1 MSRWE
6 FMRRLEELLSDIS
19 PSEREEALQYYNE
32 YINDAGREN
41 EEEVI
46 RSLGSPEQVAESV
59 KEGLGEA
66 FNDGEFSEKGFSS
79 AGGQSI
85 NPLIRREADPAEEKE
100 EKAKGAGSAA
110 APVQQTQSG
119 QYTNGTADAAGEKSH
134 QEKTAGKSQTVSV
147 EAAAGKAK
155 EKEKLPTWA
164 IVLIVIGCIFLS
176 PVIFGLAASL
186 LGIIISVFSALFG
199 MILGIGAASLALAV
213 AGVALLVI
221 GFSSLFTYPLAAI
234 GLLGAGLICLALAI
248 LFMMLEVF
256 LCGICLPGIVKGLIY
271 ICQKLFSKKEVA

>member
-46 RSLGSPEQVAESV
+46 RSLGSPEQVAASV

-66 FNDGEFSEKGFSS
+66 FENGEFSETGFSS
-79 AGGQSI
+79 AGSQSM
-85 NPLIRREADPAEEKE
+85 NPIIKREADPAEEKDGKTQE
-100 EKAKGAGSAA
+100 NGGAEAPAQKA
-110 APVQQTQSG
+110 QSG
-119 QYTNGTADAAGEKSH
+119 QYANGAADVAGEKTGPE
-134 QEKTAGKSQTVSV
+134 QTAGKGQKGSA
-147 EAAAGKAK
+147 EAVTGKAK

-176 PVIFGLAASL
+176 PVLFGLAVSL

-199 MILGIGAASLALAV
+199 LILGIGAASLALAV
-213 AGVALLVI
+213 AGILLLAA
-221 GFSSLFTYPLAAI
+221 GFSSLFTYPLAAV
-234 GLLGAGLICLALAI
+234 GLLGAGLICLAMAI

-271 ICQKLFSKKEVA
+271 ICQKLFGKKEVA

>member
-6 FMRRLEELLSDIS
+6 FMRQLEELLSDIS

-66 FNDGEFSEKGFSS
+66 FNNGEFSEKGFSS

-85 NPLIRREADPAEEKE
+85 HPLIRREADPAEEKE
-100 EKAKGAGSAA
+100 VKAKGAGSAA
-110 APVQQTQSG
+110 APAQQAQSG
-119 QYTNGTADAAGEKSH
+119 QYTNGAADAAGEKSD

-155 EKEKLPTWA
+155 EKLPTWA

-176 PVIFGLAASL
+176 PVLFGLAASL

-199 MILGIGAASLALAV
+199 LILGIGAASLALAV

-234 GLLGAGLICLALAI
+234 GLWGAGLICLALAI